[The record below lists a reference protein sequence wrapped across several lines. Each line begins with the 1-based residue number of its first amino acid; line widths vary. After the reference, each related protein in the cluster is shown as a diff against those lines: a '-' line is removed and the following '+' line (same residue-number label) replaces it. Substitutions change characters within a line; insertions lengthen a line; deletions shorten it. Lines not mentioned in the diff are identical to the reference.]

1 MEDVEI
7 RTSDSS
13 PGWAG
18 LSTRLDIG
26 FGAPTTTRKIQI
38 FSAHTRSYSW
48 YLSKDC
54 TMLLRVRED
63 EKEDENIIDDVIIF
77 IHFLAQF

>member
-1 MEDVEI
+1 MGDVEI
-7 RTSDSS
+7 RISDSS

-18 LSTRLDIG
+18 LSTRPDIG
-26 FGAPTTTRKIQI
+26 FGAPTTTGKIQI
-38 FSAHTRSYSW
+38 FSAHIPSYSW

-54 TMLLRVRED
+54 IVLPRVRED

-77 IHFLAQF
+77 IHFLA

>member
-1 MEDVEI
+1 MDDPEI

-18 LSTRLDIG
+18 LSTRPDIG
-26 FGAPTTTRKIQI
+26 FGDPTTTIKFQFI
-38 FSAHTRSYSW
+38 SAHTHSYSW

-54 TMLLRVRED
+54 TVLSRVRED

-77 IHFLAQF
+77 IHFLA